1 MNGAARLLAG
11 RPRQPSAREAAVGL
25 LHRCRAG
32 LAAAVAA
39 FLAASLAA
47 CAIAPPAAENLAL
60 TASGRLA
67 VRVDA
72 TPERPAQSL
81 SAAFE
86 WRGDGERG
94 ELTLLSPLGSRLAQ
108 ARWTPKGTWLITPE
122 GQAQFDSLEALAERT
137 FGERIPLV
145 AWPDWLAGRPWPG
158 AASVPLPAAPTAGA
172 GAGGAAN
179 AGSAGSA
186 GSTPGFEQLG
196 WRVDL
201 ARYADG
207 RIEALRSAPPTV
219 AVRIVLDKGD
229 EAPARPA
236 AGAATGAVTG
246 AVTGAGA
253 SKP

>member
-1 MNGAARLLAG
+1 M
-11 RPRQPSAREAAVGL
+11 
-25 LHRCRAG
+25 
-32 LAAAVAA
+32 
-39 FLAASLAA
+39 AASTAALLAA
-47 CAIAPPAAENLAL
+47 CATAPPDTGSLAL

-81 SAAFE
+81 TAAFE
-86 WRGDGERG
+86 WRGSGERG
-94 ELTLLSPLGSRLAQ
+94 ELTLLSPLGSRIAQ
-108 ARWTPKGTWLITPE
+108 ARWTPQGAWLVTPDA
-122 GQAQFDSLEALAERT
+122 QAQFDSLEALAERA

-158 AASVPLPAAPTAGA
+158 AASAPLAAAASGGTAA
-172 GAGGAAN
+172 
-179 AGSAGSA
+179 
-186 GSTPGFEQLG
+186 GFEQLG

-201 ARYADG
+201 ARFADG

-236 AGAATGAVTG
+236 VGAAAGAASA
-246 AVTGAGA
+246 AGA